1 MLHNNRRWSNVLYL
15 PPLKSGY
22 LPLSS
27 YIFLTCETYI
37 FIIILLW
44 WMAVPY
50 ALGES
55 TEQDRCVVDSLREAI
70 RLKDS
75 LYSKASVETLA
86 KYNAEFG
93 EARRKQDSILAYIKS
108 ITPTIPQPR
117 ADAKPIDVKWNKNKV
132 GQWDPATLKLTFDM
146 TYDEGEYAGKNIQY
160 QLDPQTG
167 KWTNI
172 AGNVVGQMSNDGTI
186 ETPNLGTI
194 KLNTQNNKVVWNG
207 EVIGEATKT
216 SAIC

>member
-1 MLHNNRRWSNVLYL
+1 
-15 PPLKSGY
+15 
-22 LPLSS
+22 
-27 YIFLTCETYI
+27 
-37 FIIILLW
+37 
-44 WMAVPY
+44 MAVPY
-50 ALGES
+50 ALGEG
-55 TEQDRCVVDSLREAI
+55 TEQDRCIVDSLREAI

-216 SAIC
+216 SAICYV